1 VFEVILFN
9 PFQIILFQCI
19 TDNTPPSLHRGLH
32 FQNKLSVLYNRS
44 AAMQIF
50 EQCNLKGGTGIQASD
65 VLCSNAPFLVHDANV
80 FMIFLAKNS
89 MQRTLR
95 ACHPHFA
102 TKKNKIS
109 AEL

>member
-1 VFEVILFN
+1 
-9 PFQIILFQCI
+9 
-19 TDNTPPSLHRGLH
+19 
-32 FQNKLSVLYNRS
+32 
-44 AAMQIF
+44 MQ
-50 EQCNLKGGTGIQASD
+50 TSD

-102 TKKNKIS
+102 TKKIEIKT
-109 AEL
+109 EL